1 MQLSAKAYAKINL
14 YLDVLGKRSD
24 GYHLLAMIMQ
34 SVDLYDLITVK
45 KTATNEINVICENS
59 DINSQENIVYKAA
72 KAFLE
77 KINSKIGLD
86 IYVEKNIPIAA
97 GTAGGS
103 ADAAA
108 TLKLLNILTDA
119 NLTDKELADIGV
131 TLGADVPFC
140 LLGGTAYA
148 GGIGEELKP
157 LNTPPMYYVMLK
169 NRTKRSTGE
178 MYKQLDECKYK
189 KDKDINCLISGIE
202 KGDFPKIYDNIFNA
216 FEYCWDF
223 SEMSKPFSEFAPKKI
238 FLSGSGPT
246 VCAAFETEKEAL
258 NCYDKLKN
266 LGAKFAKSKNV
277 GVEIV

>member
-24 GYHLLAMIMQ
+24 GYHLLEMIMQ

-45 KTATNEINVICENS
+45 ENGTEKINVICENS
-59 DINSQENIVYKAA
+59 EINPQENIVYKAA
-72 KAFLE
+72 KTFLE
-77 KINSKIGLD
+77 RINSKKGFD
-86 IYVEKNIPIAA
+86 IFVQKNIPIAA

-108 TLKLLNILTDA
+108 TLKLLNIITDA
-119 NLTDKELADIGV
+119 KLSDKELADIGV

-148 GGIGEELKP
+148 SGIGEELKT
-157 LNTPPMYYVMLK
+157 LNTPSMYYVMLK

-178 MYKQLDECKYK
+178 MYRQLDACKYPK
-189 KDKDINCLISGIE
+189 LKSINELICGIE
-202 KGDFPKIYDNIFNA
+202 NENFSKIYDNIFNA

-223 SEMSKPFSEFAPKKI
+223 SEMSKPFYDFSPKKV

-246 VCAAFETEKEAL
+246 VCALFETEKEAL
-258 NCYDKLKN
+258 ECFEKLKH
-266 LGAKFAKSKNV
+266 LGVKFAKSKNV
-277 GVEIV
+277 GVEFV

>member
-24 GYHLLAMIMQ
+24 GYHLLEMIMQ

-45 KTATNEINVICENS
+45 ENGTEKINVICENS
-59 DINSQENIVYKAA
+59 DINSQDNIVYKAA

-77 KINSKIGLD
+77 KINSNIGLD

-108 TLKLLNILTDA
+108 TLKLLNEITDA
-119 NLTDKELADIGV
+119 KLSEKQLADIGV

-148 GGIGEELKP
+148 GGIGEELKT
-157 LNTPPMYYVMLK
+157 LNTPDMYYVMLK

-178 MYKQLDECKYK
+178 MYKQLDECKYIK
-189 KDKDINCLISGIE
+189 EKDINELICAIE
-202 KGDFPKIYDNIFNA
+202 NEDFSKLYDNIFNA

-223 SEMSKPFSEFAPKKI
+223 SEMSKPFIEFSPKKI

-246 VCAAFETEKEAL
+246 VCAAFATEKAAVE
-258 NCYDKLKN
+258 CYEKLKH
-266 LGAKFAKSKNV
+266 LGVKFAKSKNV

>member
-24 GYHLLAMIMQ
+24 GYHLLEMIMQ

-45 KTATNEINVICENS
+45 ENGTNEINVICENS
-59 DINSQENIVYKAA
+59 EINSEDNIVYKAA
-72 KAFLE
+72 KIFLE
-77 KINSKIGLD
+77 KINSNMGFD

-108 TLKLLNILTDA
+108 TLKLLNIIT
-119 NLTDKELADIGV
+119 NSNMSESELADIGV

-148 GGIGEELKP
+148 SGIGEELKP

-178 MYKQLDECKYK
+178 MYKQLDECKYI
-189 KDKDINCLISGIE
+189 KDKDINCLVSGIE
-202 KGDFPKIYDNIFNA
+202 MGNFSKIYDNIFNA

-223 SEMSKPFSEFAPKKI
+223 DEMAKPFSEFAPKKI

-246 VCAAFETEKEAL
+246 VCAAFETESEAL
-258 NCYDKLKN
+258 ECFEKLKH
-266 LGAKFAKSKNV
+266 LGVKFAKSKNV
-277 GVEIV
+277 GVEVV

>member
-24 GYHLLAMIMQ
+24 GYHLLEMIMQ

-45 KTATNEINVICENS
+45 KTETNEINVMCENS
-59 DINSQENIVYKAA
+59 DINSQDNIVYKAA

-77 KINSKIGLD
+77 KVNSNIGLD

-108 TLKLLNILTDA
+108 TLKLLNILTGA
-119 NLTDKELADIGV
+119 NLSEKELADIGV

-178 MYKQLDECKYK
+178 MYKHLDECKYK
-189 KDKDINCLISGIE
+189 KDKDINSLINGIE
-202 KGDFPKIYDNIFNA
+202 KGDFSKIYDNIFNA

-223 SEMSKPFSEFAPKKI
+223 SEMSKPFSEFPSKKI

-246 VCAAFETEKEAL
+246 VCAAFETEEDAME
-258 NCYDKLKN
+258 CFEKLKH
-266 LGAKFAKSKNV
+266 LGVKFAKSKNV